1 MNSMYIRAAAV
12 ISPQSSFEQI
22 LADPAPV
29 TGSRLQ
35 CMEPDYAKLIDPK
48 MIRRM
53 SRIIKMGVAAAMQC
67 LKEAGEKMPD
77 AIIAG
82 TAYGCLGD
90 TEVFLQKM
98 VEHDEQLLTPT
109 AFIQSTHNTVAAQ
122 IALLLKCHSYNNTF
136 VQRGFSFENAMTD
149 ALSLLK
155 EGQMKAVLAGGIDE
169 ITDTSHTIL
178 KRFGLYKKEPFP
190 AGNIFQTGSK
200 GTIAGEGA
208 SFFVLQPAASGN
220 DYAQLKG
227 MDTFYKPASAEE
239 IRQHIS
245 AFLERQ
251 NIDSADIDL
260 VISGE
265 NGDMKNDAVYDM
277 VYQTV
282 LTGIAHIP
290 FKHLSGEYP
299 TASAFALWL
308 AANILKTGKL
318 PGGIQTKKSPSTVLI
333 YNHYQHIYHSLYL
346 LAVC

>member
-1 MNSMYIRAAAV
+1 MYIRAAAG
-12 ISPQSSFEQI
+12 ISPRSSFEQI
-22 LADPAPV
+22 LTDPVPV

-67 LKEAGEKMPD
+67 LEEAGEKMPD
-77 AIIAG
+77 AIITG

-98 VEHDEQLLTPT
+98 VENDEQLLTPT

-136 VQRGFSFENAMTD
+136 VHRGFSFENAMTD
-149 ALSLLK
+149 ALTLLK
-155 EGQMKAVLAGGIDE
+155 EGQMKTVLAGGIDE

-178 KRFGLYKKEPFP
+178 QRFGLYKKEPFP

-208 SFFVLQPAASGN
+208 SFFVLQPGASGN
-220 DYAQLKG
+220 DYAQLRG

-251 NIDSADIDL
+251 NIDSAEIDL

-282 LTGIAHIP
+282 LSGITHIP

-318 PGGIQTKKSPSTVLI
+318 PDGIQSKKSPSTVLI

-346 LAVC
+346 LAAC

>member
-1 MNSMYIRAAAV
+1 MYIRATAA

-22 LADPAPV
+22 LSDPARV
-29 TGSRLQ
+29 GSNRLR
-35 CMEPDYAKLIDPK
+35 CAEPDYTKLIDPK

-53 SRIIKMGVAAAMQC
+53 SRIIKMGVAAAMQS
-67 LKEAGEKMPD
+67 LAEAGEKMPD

-98 VEHDEQLLTPT
+98 VEQEEQLLTPT

-122 IALLLKCHSYNNTF
+122 IALLLKCHNYNNTF

-149 ALSLLK
+149 ALSLLE
-155 EGQMKAVLAGGIDE
+155 EGGIKTVLAGGIDE
-169 ITDTSHTIL
+169 ITDTSYTIL
-178 KRFGLYKKEPFP
+178 QRFGLYKKEPLP
-190 AGNIFQTGSK
+190 GGGIFQSGSK

-208 SFFVLQPAASGN
+208 SFFVLQSAASGN

-227 MDTFYKPASAEE
+227 IDTFYKPASGEE
-239 IRQHIS
+239 IGQHIS

-251 NIDSADIDL
+251 NINSADIDL

-265 NGDMKNDAVYDM
+265 NGDIKNDAVYDY
-277 VYQTV
+277 VYQAA
-282 LTGIAHIP
+282 LSDIAHIP

-299 TASAFALWL
+299 TASAFALWF

-318 PGGIQTKKSPSTVLI
+318 PGNAPLKKVPSTVLI

-346 LAVC
+346 LAAC

>member
-1 MNSMYIRAAAV
+1 MYIRAAAV

>member
-12 ISPQSSFEQI
+12 ISPRSSFEQI

>member
-1 MNSMYIRAAAV
+1 
-12 ISPQSSFEQI
+12 
-22 LADPAPV
+22 
-29 TGSRLQ
+29 
-35 CMEPDYAKLIDPK
+35 
-48 MIRRM
+48 
-53 SRIIKMGVAAAMQC
+53 
-67 LKEAGEKMPD
+67 
-77 AIIAG
+77 
-82 TAYGCLGD
+82 
-90 TEVFLQKM
+90 
-98 VEHDEQLLTPT
+98 
-109 AFIQSTHNTVAAQ
+109 
-122 IALLLKCHSYNNTF
+122 
-136 VQRGFSFENAMTD
+136 MTD

-155 EGQMKAVLAGGIDE
+155 DGEMKTVLAGGIDE

-208 SFFVLQPAASGN
+208 SFFALRSVASGN
-220 DYAQLKG
+220 DYAQLTG
-227 MDTFYKPASAEE
+227 MDTFYKPASGEE
-239 IRQHIS
+239 IGRNIS

-251 NIDSADIDL
+251 NIKKTDIDL

-282 LTGIAHIP
+282 LSGITHIP

-308 AANILKTGKL
+308 AANILKTRKL
-318 PGGIQTKKSPSTVLI
+318 PGDIQANEAPSTVLI

-346 LAVC
+346 LTAC